1 MEQNYDFKEIFTN
14 LGYVS
19 YSAFAFDYFED
30 KFIKLYIKSILGAKN
45 NIKDNN

>member
-1 MEQNYDFKEIFTN
+1 MEQNNDFKEIFTN

-30 KFIKLYIKSILGAKN
+30 KFIKLYIKNILDITN
-45 NIKDNN
+45 NIKN